1 VEGGLDDPELD
12 DPPVDVELVGGLEEP
27 EELVGGLE
35 DPEELVGGL
44 EDPEELVGGLEVDG
58 GGARRSMP
66 TDPLNEEVT
75 VTNAK
80 AARIRRKRMF
90 LYRQEDIYLG
100 SSQCRLYS
108 LMHERWSPFGRPS
121 FIQTIAFHEEWNAM
135 RRPLPKENNIEQCQ
149 PRAERSTDYTAIG
162 SSTCHEK
169 NIDTEF

>member
-1 VEGGLDDPELD
+1 MEGGLEEPELE
-12 DPPVDVELVGGLEEP
+12 DPPVDVEPEEP

-44 EDPEELVGGLEVDG
+44 EEPEELVGGLEVDG
-58 GGARRSMP
+58 GGARRSIGVL

-100 SSQCRLYS
+100 SSQIL
-108 LMHERWSPFGRPS
+108 
-121 FIQTIAFHEEWNAM
+121 
-135 RRPLPKENNIEQCQ
+135 
-149 PRAERSTDYTAIG
+149 
-162 SSTCHEK
+162 
-169 NIDTEF
+169 